1 MVKTCIILYHGNIK
15 FELGK
20 LSWWQTSIE
29 DSIELWGVGFEQL
42 QSFTTLST

>member
-1 MVKTCIILYHGNIK
+1 MHNIIHGNIK
-15 FELGK
+15 LELWK